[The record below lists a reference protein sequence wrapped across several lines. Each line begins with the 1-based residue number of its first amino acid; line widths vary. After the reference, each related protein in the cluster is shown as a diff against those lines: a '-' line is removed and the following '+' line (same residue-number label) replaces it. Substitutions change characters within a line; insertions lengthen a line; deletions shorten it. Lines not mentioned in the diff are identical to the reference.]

1 MTYVLSTTQYIF
13 KKTKTLYLKVG
24 IRQIIMLNKN
34 TLLKFK
40 SLKVKVYLSNCL
52 REKRKITALETNYVF
67 TQHCFG
73 RGTKILKIL

>member
-1 MTYVLSTTQYIF
+1 MTYVLSTTQYIL

-34 TLLKFK
+34 TLLKLK

-52 REKRKITALETNYVF
+52 REKRKITGLETNYVF

-73 RGTKILKIL
+73 TGIKILKIL